1 MPLTLRLTF
10 MLGISFLFQT
20 FVHSLFQ
27 EVFVPSMYSS
37 DLSSV
42 LSMND
47 TVMKKARDPQKL
59 SGLTEQSSHPRLTND
74 HGPGFSYNALSQI
87 SMATLQ
93 VDTTIVPIL
102 QMGKPRLGK
111 SKVTCLRSQRQRV
124 KNQDIHERGQPLWLL
139 LDQLTGLPES
149 SCWQPQPR

>member
-59 SGLTEQSSHPRLTND
+59 SGLTEQSSHPRLTNE
-74 HGPGFSYNALSQI
+74 HTGQAFHTMRYL
-87 SMATLQ
+87 
-93 VDTTIVPIL
+93 
-102 QMGKPRLGK
+102 K
-111 SKVTCLRSQRQRV
+111 S
-124 KNQDIHERGQPLWLL
+124 P
-139 LDQLTGLPES
+139 
-149 SCWQPQPR
+149 WQPYK